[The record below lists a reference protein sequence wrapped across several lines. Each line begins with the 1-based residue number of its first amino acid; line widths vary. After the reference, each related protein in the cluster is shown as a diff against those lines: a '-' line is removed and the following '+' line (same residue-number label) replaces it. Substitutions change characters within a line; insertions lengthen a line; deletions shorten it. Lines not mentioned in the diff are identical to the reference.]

1 MDITFVD
8 DTKLESIPDS
18 EESKI
23 DEIQQKVINLS
34 KKKLNQKL
42 IKERLSKEN
51 IHISVA
57 KISKILKNKIN
68 IK

>member
-1 MDITFVD
+1 LDITFVD

-57 KISKILKNKIN
+57 KIIKILKNKIN